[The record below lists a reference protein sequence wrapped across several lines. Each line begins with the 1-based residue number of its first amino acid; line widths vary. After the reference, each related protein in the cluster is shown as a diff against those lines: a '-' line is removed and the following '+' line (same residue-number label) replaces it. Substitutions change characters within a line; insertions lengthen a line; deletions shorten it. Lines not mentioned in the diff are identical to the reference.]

1 MNFLAVIFIF
11 GIFVSALVV
20 LGLVFG
26 AAALNE
32 GSFGG
37 YEGRSQ
43 RDARENS
50 STGDVRP

>member
-1 MNFLAVIFIF
+1 MNFLAVIFVF
-11 GIFVSALVV
+11 GVLVSALVV

-37 YEGRSQ
+37 FEGRSLEEG
-43 RDARENS
+43 RKERS
-50 STGDVRP
+50 S